1 MKRNERREERPK
13 GKGLRVV
20 LHERPIKF

>member
-13 GKGLRVV
+13 GKGLRVA